1 MAGIG
6 YHDIVGFGPGAV
18 QFVGAHDRTDDIV
31 AALNDDGRD
40 MADSVDSLE
49 QTVFRGEHIVAEVM
63 RLDPGETRMPRKHA
77 KDGITRMPSAV
88 YKV

>member
-1 MAGIG
+1 MSACGSRLVVRVTL
-6 YHDIVGFGPGAV
+6 IVPVRRAARALREAFMLVALLGRGPAV
-18 QFVGAHDRTDDIV
+18 
-31 AALNDDGRD
+31 LRD
-40 MADSVDSLE
+40 E
-49 QTVFRGEHIVAEVM
+49 

>member
-1 MAGIG
+1 MLVALLGR
-6 YHDIVGFGPGAV
+6 GPV
-18 QFVGAHDRTDDIV
+18 V
-31 AALNDDGRD
+31 LRD
-40 MADSVDSLE
+40 E
-49 QTVFRGEHIVAEVM
+49 